1 MNHLTTIRLGGLFL
15 AATAL
20 MGQKAGKKPEP
31 APAPAQEPA
40 APDAGLIKQVPY
52 RPTLSREPFLTLSD
66 GGAASGGDL
75 LDDLAVKG
83 YTKRDGKLLAIIADS
98 RGNVRWLPIGYKFKD
113 GEIVAIDETSV
124 TFHQWDP
131 NSSNRSVFRKVIK
144 SFKREETKR

>member
-1 MNHLTTIRLGGLFL
+1 MTIRSSFL
-15 AATAL
+15 LLAVPALLAQAAPK
-20 MGQKAGKKPEP
+20 KAEQP
-31 APAPAQEPA
+31 AAPAQEQG

-52 RPTLSREPFLTLSD
+52 RPTLTREPFLTLSD
-66 GGAASGGDL
+66 GGTTGTGDL

-83 YTKRDGKLLAIIADS
+83 YTKRDGKLFAIIADS

-131 NSSNRSVFRKVIK
+131 NSSNRSVFRKVTK

>member
-1 MNHLTTIRLGGLFL
+1 MTFRSTLLFL
-15 AATAL
+15 AVPAL
-20 MGQKAGKKPEP
+20 MAQGTSKKPEP
-31 APAPAQEPA
+31 AAAPAQEAA

-66 GGAASGGDL
+66 GGATGTGDL

-83 YTKRDGKLLAIIADS
+83 YTKRDGKLFAIIADS

-113 GEIVAIDETSV
+113 GEIVAIDESSV

-131 NSSNRSVFRKVIK
+131 NSSNRSVFRKVTK

>member
-1 MNHLTTIRLGGLFL
+1 MTFRSSLLLL
-15 AATAL
+15 AAPVLLAQ
-20 MGQKAGKKPEP
+20 GAPKKPEP
-31 APAPAQEPA
+31 PAAPAAETA

-66 GGAASGGDL
+66 GGVTGTGDL

-83 YTKRDGKLLAIIADS
+83 YTKRDGKLFAIIADS

-113 GEIVAIDETSV
+113 GEIVAIDESSV

-131 NSSNRSVFRKVIK
+131 NSSNRSVFRKVTK

>member
-1 MNHLTTIRLGGLFL
+1 MTIRSSFL
-15 AATAL
+15 LLAVPALLAQAAP
-20 MGQKAGKKPEP
+20 KKGEQP
-31 APAPAQEPA
+31 AAPAQEQG

-52 RPTLSREPFLTLSD
+52 RPTLTREPFLTLSD
-66 GGAASGGDL
+66 GGTTGTGDL

-83 YTKRDGKLLAIIADS
+83 YTKRDGKLFAIIADS

-131 NSSNRSVFRKVIK
+131 NSSNRSVFRKVTK